1 MPAELCA
8 FLKYHDFKPNSSMQI
23 RRQYDGNVRHAV
35 LRMRCRSDKYRNH
48 TGYTHVK
55 GTKST
60 AQEISALY
68 EGLKLNY
75 LTDFDVLLSGYA
87 PSAAAVEAVGEIA
100 LDLRRGSRDKPGSFF
115 WGAFLWN
122 IFPTSLVLVH
132 LVLLKVKYLT
142 GLFIL
147 VLDPVMGDQGQI
159 YVNEDVVPA
168 YKKLIPHADLIL
180 PNQFEAELLSGIQ
193 ITSLSTL
200 ADAITTLHRTYNVP
214 HIIVT
219 SVHFPTSS
227 SSDSSAIS
235 CPTKAESGTINQD
248 SPRQDTL
255 TIIGS
260 TARSDGSPRL
270 FKIEVPRLDCFF
282 CGTGDMFAAMSVAR
296 LREAVFVAD
305 ADAEADAK
313 AGGSTNPASRTTT
326 ASTSSSNLEQP
337 AAPPQLRSASSPP
350 SFPLLR
356 NTPSWQSPDFV
367 PANQLP
373 LAQSTVKVLASM
385 HCILEKTME
394 ARSAELARY
403 PSDDDEVTRLQD
415 AVEFAGLSEAERRE
429 AREKRAYLRQTK
441 AAEIQLVRNAE
452 LLKKPRGV
460 EFVAEEWKV

>member
-1 MPAELCA
+1 MSTDSLVPETRVLAIA
-8 FLKYHDFKPNSSMQI
+8 SHVTYGYVGNTMATFVMQSLGCDVAAI
-23 RRQYDGNVRHAV
+23 NTVNF
-35 LRMRCRSDKYRNH
+35 SNH

-115 WGAFLWN
+115 W
-122 IFPTSLVLVH
+122 
-132 LVLLKVKYLT
+132 
-142 GLFIL
+142 

-180 PNQFEAELLSGIQ
+180 PNQFEAELLSGIK